1 MIRLLR
7 IGNKLKDFDPSSH
20 GLESHYNTQQQYKIR
35 RMILEDWKQSN
46 AKLPTYMN
54 LLSLYIVPERVPD
67 DWLKKLSHQTM
78 SKMLNNISTPRYE
91 FWACLH
97 LFLNKKYGDIEL
109 NEINEVSHLGIALKG
124 FGEQEC
130 EIEGDF
136 ILDENLALRLVIKDG
151 YTHVAMIKCYQ
162 SNEPFSD
169 KVYTNYEGAGIQQNK
184 QLICLNRN
192 LATKKINVLKSSIK
206 GLLPLDKPELKERL
220 CQVVY
225 G

>member
-1 MIRLLR
+1 MSSE
-7 IGNKLKDFDPSSH
+7 KLNNFDPSSH

-35 RMILEDWKQSN
+35 RMIVEDWKQSD

-109 NEINEVSHLGIALKG
+109 NEISEVSHLGLALKG

-136 ILDENLALRLVIKDG
+136 CLDENLALKLSIKDG
-151 YTHVAMIKCYQ
+151 YTHVVMIECYQ

-169 KVYTNYEGAGIQQNK
+169 AVHTNYEGAGVQQNK

-192 LATKKINVLKSSIK
+192 LSTKQISALESNIND
-206 GLLPLDKPELKERL
+206 LLPLDQPKLKDRL
-220 CQVVY
+220 HQVMH